1 MDNRSK
7 AELDLISALEQ
18 DHEVS
23 QTGLAKRLG
32 IAAGLVNILM
42 KRAVKRGFVKMTQI
56 PSRRYAYYLTP
67 TGFAEKAKLVAGYLD
82 SSLSLYRRLRVNY
95 RDMFSA
101 LEAKGIK
108 RVTLVGDIDIA
119 ELAIMAS
126 FDSSIT
132 VTSLVSTETNKGNIG
147 PVPIVGTLEAENK
160 LISEDDAIVICD
172 ARNPQACYDTLAS
185 QISRQHIYFPDVL
198 YISDVAFTSDSE
210 AT

>member
-1 MDNRSK
+1 MDQMDNRSK

-42 KRAVKRGFVKMTQI
+42 KRAVKRGVVKMAQI
-56 PSRRYAYYLTP
+56 PARRYAYYLTP
-67 TGFAEKAKLVAGYLD
+67 KGFAEKARLVASYLD
-82 SSLSLYRRLRVNY
+82 TSLSLYRRLRVDY

-101 LEAKGIK
+101 LEAKGVT

-126 FDSSIT
+126 FDSTIT
-132 VTSLVSTETNKGNIG
+132 ITALVSTEPHTGKIG
-147 PVPIVGTLEAENK
+147 PVPVVSTLDTAE
-160 LISEDDAIVICD
+160 SDAMIICD
-172 ARNPQACYDTLAS
+172 ARTPQACFDALAGQVKRDRIYYPDAFYITDTSLS
-185 QISRQHIYFPDVL
+185 
-198 YISDVAFTSDSE
+198 SDDE
-210 AT
+210 AA